1 MARQNNTNIHVH
13 KQWDVDIELFAR
25 MKNNYK
31 SVNEENFFRNI
42 EFKQQNEPT
51 MCNELL
57 VSEYDNADIIY
68 LVRVEYEEYLIG
80 HGIDEKQEEVHVM
93 NLSEALDVNLKT
105 IGFNRDITL
114 WQWLRETDYKYV
126 KYNRN
131 WDIAKK

>member
-1 MARQNNTNIHVH
+1 MASLNNTNIHVR

-25 MKNNYK
+25 MKNHYK

-80 HGIDEKQEEVHVM
+80 HGIDKQQEEVHVM

-131 WDIAKK
+131 WDIVKK